1 MNFYAF
7 GNVKNMMGYSIQR
20 KQIMNYLKSQKL
32 QFNLISDADRDNTV
46 GMSEAKGIKKFRAYF
61 EIQEN
66 RMKQGFDH

>member
-1 MNFYAF
+1 
-7 GNVKNMMGYSIQR
+7 
-20 KQIMNYLKSQKL
+20 MNYLKSQKF